1 MGPFLPA
8 MMMLGGGLMKGFGA
22 MQEGKFQ
29 NALTDFNARQSFID
43 ARIARENADAKAKQ
57 LRQQGARLTATQ
69 TTRYAKAGLRMEGTP
84 LEVLAKSIE
93 RVELDAIKTRQ
104 AGEFEAQQ
112 RIAEGRFQKEMG
124 KRHSKAGTLG
134 MISGIMGGAT
144 GAIGMFS

>member
-1 MGPFLPA
+1 
-8 MMMLGGGLMKGFGA
+8 
-22 MQEGKFQ
+22 
-29 NALTDFNARQSFID
+29 
-43 ARIARENADAKAKQ
+43 
-57 LRQQGARLTATQ
+57 
-69 TTRYAKAGLRMEGTP
+69 MEGTP

-134 MISGIMGGAT
+134 MISGVMGGVT
-144 GAIGMFS
+144 GAIGMFG